1 MNNIIE
7 IGGLAATA
15 INIIQSQRIHE
26 DETSHAQKRH
36 DESMNVAKIQH
47 EKDLKIAKQTYLMA
61 AFTSLE
67 QHFQVSFVLSLFL
80 LTERYFVKS
89 PLSNLIVIHMSS
101 FALPAT

>member
-15 INIIQSQRIHE
+15 INIIQSQNIHE
-26 DETSHAQKRH
+26 HETSHAKKRH
-36 DESMNVAKIQH
+36 DESMELAQMQH

-67 QHFQVSFVLSLFL
+67 QHFQVIFLFHIIAWY
-80 LTERYFVKS
+80 T
-89 PLSNLIVIHMSS
+89 
-101 FALPAT
+101 

>member
-1 MNNIIE
+1 MLNNIIE

-67 QHFQVSFVLSLFL
+67 QHFQV
-80 LTERYFVKS
+80 YFVWIYS
-89 PLSNLIVIHMSS
+89 LNSIFFDNNPDLIVVYLEF

>member
-1 MNNIIE
+1 VAMLNNIIE

-67 QHFQVSFVLSLFL
+67 QHFQVNFCSEPISNCSTLFCSI
-80 LTERYFVKS
+80 F
-89 PLSNLIVIHMSS
+89 IQI
-101 FALPAT
+101 

>member
-15 INIIQSQRIHE
+15 INIIQSQNIHE
-26 DETSHAQKRH
+26 HETSHAKKRH
-36 DESMNVAKIQH
+36 DESMELAQMQH

-67 QHFQVSFVLSLFL
+67 QHFQVIFFIPYYRVTHLVKPEFKML
-80 LTERYFVKS
+80 LT
-89 PLSNLIVIHMSS
+89 H
-101 FALPAT
+101 

>member
-1 MNNIIE
+1 MLNNIIE

-36 DESMNVAKIQH
+36 DETMNVAKIQH

-67 QHFQVSFVLSLFL
+67 QHFQVNFVLSLCLLAQRCFVQSPSRSNRRLFGFL
-80 LTERYFVKS
+80 
-89 PLSNLIVIHMSS
+89 
-101 FALPAT
+101 ALLAT

>member
-15 INIIQSQRIHE
+15 INIIQSQNIHE
-26 DETSHAQKRH
+26 HETSHAKKRH
-36 DESMNVAKIQH
+36 DESMQLAQMQH

-67 QHFQVSFVLSLFL
+67 QHFQVSFFL
-80 LTERYFVKS
+80 L
-89 PLSNLIVIHMSS
+89 LST
-101 FALPAT
+101 A